1 MNHTYP
7 IALKFKNNF
16 KLSYMKHL
24 FHTFIFSFLICT
36 IGYGQSNL
44 SQFNFLIGNWQGVET
59 GLSGNGIG
67 YRTYSYEL
75 GENYIMENNQ
85 STFAK
90 SEKKPM
96 GEVHKDIGMFSYNSN
111 KKEVVYRSFNIENF
125 TNIFVLN
132 DSLSTET
139 KFVFIT
145 REIENNPGNWKAR
158 VIIEKI
164 SDTEFKEFF
173 DIAMDGENFKPFLKN
188 HWYKVK

>member
-1 MNHTYP
+1 MKNVFVLMLISVLP
-7 IALKFKNNF
+7 I
-16 KLSYMKHL
+16 
-24 FHTFIFSFLICT
+24 IGFS
-36 IGYGQSNL
+36 QSPFDK
-44 SQFNFLIGNWQGVET
+44 FNFLIGNWQGVET
-59 GLSGNGIG
+59 GLSGDGIG

-75 GENYIMENNQ
+75 GENYIMEKNQ
-85 STFAK
+85 STFPK
-90 SEKKPM
+90 SDKNPK

-111 KKEVVYRSFNIENF
+111 KKELIYRSFNVEGF
-125 TNIFVLN
+125 TNIFVLD
-132 DSLSTET
+132 DSLSSET

-173 DIAMDGENFKPFLKN
+173 DIAMDGKNFKSFLQN